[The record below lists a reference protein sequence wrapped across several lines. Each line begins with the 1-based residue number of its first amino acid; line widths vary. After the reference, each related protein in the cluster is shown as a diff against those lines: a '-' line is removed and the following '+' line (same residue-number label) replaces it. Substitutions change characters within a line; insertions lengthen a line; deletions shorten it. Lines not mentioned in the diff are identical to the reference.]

1 MSANTCARNRGL
13 NYAHAVVRRHCRR
26 DLFTWRNFVWL
37 CHVAI
42 LPVSLHAQDVSGA
55 ILHTT
60 GSVLLNTTPAPPSA
74 ALFGSS
80 HIETQP
86 NSAARISAS
95 GSTADIGPETIVD
108 YENSELSLN
117 HGSLSLNTTIGWKV
131 RIGCRLFTPA
141 NESQWTQYEV
151 VDVSGKIMVSALKGD
166 LYLDSRQSSSHP
178 AKHGATSTR
187 ITIRA
192 GERQSVD
199 EKCDEKETKLDDR
212 LPGIGPILNSPWAII
227 IGSAAI
233 GTLTCWALCFSGP
246 NPASPSKPQ

>member
-1 MSANTCARNRGL
+1 M
-13 NYAHAVVRRHCRR
+13 RRHCRR

-80 HIETQP
+80 HIETQQ
-86 NSAARISAS
+86 NSAARISSS

-117 HGSLSLNTTIGWKV
+117 HGSVSVNTTIGWKV

-141 NESQWTQYEV
+141 SESQWTQYEV

-187 ITIRA
+187 ITIHV
-192 GERQSVD
+192 GEKRSFS
-199 EKCDEKETKLDDR
+199 ERCDEGTNGVEPPAHFAWLDTPEAR
-212 LPGIGPILNSPWAII
+212 IGGGAL
-227 IGSAAI
+227 IGAAI
-233 GTLTCWALCFSGP
+233 CWALCFNGP